1 MKNRISV
8 LLVLAIAVFVVL
20 GCSSLTDRATKAI
33 TGDDKAPSNSKPST
47 SGNTAVS
54 SDDDAE
60 ESTGVPECDQAIKTI
75 DDEITRESSNSNDSW
90 AVRGTRR
97 FMFTEM
103 KRGMKSI
110 IEEHRNNSNSND
122 SLNDKNVAQTC
133 KDFQKKIDEEIKKD
147 IADGK

>member
-1 MKNRISV
+1 MKNKFSI
-8 LLVLAIAVFVVL
+8 LLVLAVMVIVTV
-20 GCSSLTDRATKAI
+20 GCGSLTDRATKAI
-33 TGDDKAPSNSKPST
+33 TDEGKKSASNSQSNSVGMP
-47 SGNTAVS
+47 VD
-54 SDDDAE
+54 SDDDD
-60 ESTGVPECDQAIKTI
+60 ESTGIPECDQAIKTI

-110 IEEHRNNSNSND
+110 IEEHKNNSNSND
-122 SLNDKNVAQTC
+122 SLNNQNIAQTC
-133 KDFQKKIDEEIKKD
+133 RDFQKKIDIEIKKD